1 MNFNQLQ
8 SEFWKESGKES
19 AVDTSLYL
27 NARNDRNPK
36 SKNLFIHKQKKNT
49 FYRFIEKLMYLVY
62 NITKHIH

>member
-1 MNFNQLQ
+1 MIDWNSCGSHHFESQTCMNFNQLQ

-36 SKNLFIHKQKKNT
+36 SKNLFIHKQKK
-49 FYRFIEKLMYLVY
+49 YIL
-62 NITKHIH
+62 